1 MDERR
6 SLRIIRKLIVAL
18 LFALLFTFF
27 GFFSGPGYHVNQVEE
42 VSFDRTFGLGFANA
56 AFACDVVF
64 NPLVYP
70 FYWFAGGG
78 HLVGNFSMM
87 YVPEGYSP
95 GGRPFY
101 GDYSRDRYPEYLTYL
116 TTWGTLPNLVVL
128 FFITLAVEVVGR
140 RILYLLLL
148 SGIIGFYAFVLVGTI
163 VGVFVGC
170 LAVLLASKL
179 AHERGYTLE
188 QVWSFFMK

>member
-1 MDERR
+1 
-6 SLRIIRKLIVAL
+6 
-18 LFALLFTFF
+18 
-27 GFFSGPGYHVNQVEE
+27 
-42 VSFDRTFGLGFANA
+42 
-56 AFACDVVF
+56 
-64 NPLVYP
+64 
-70 FYWFAGGG
+70 
-78 HLVGNFSMM
+78 M

-116 TTWGTLPNLVVL
+116 TTWGALPNLVVL

-179 AHERGYTLE
+179 AHEGGYTLE